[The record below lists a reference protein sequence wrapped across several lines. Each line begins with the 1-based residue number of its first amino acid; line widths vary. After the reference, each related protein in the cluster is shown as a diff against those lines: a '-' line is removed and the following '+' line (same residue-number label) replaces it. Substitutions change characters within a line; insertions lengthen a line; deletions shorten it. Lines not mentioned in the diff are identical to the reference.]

1 MLAALGLGACLL
13 AACTAPFAAAPP
25 FTLAV
30 HTLRMDD
37 RSLGLARTAGVGW
50 VVQLFEWRA
59 LEPAAGKFD
68 WESADAAM
76 RAAAYYRLHVAA
88 RLDKPPDWALAPGA
102 GKLLRSEDDYAH
114 FVTAF
119 VQRYAGQVGAVIV
132 WNEPNLASEWN
143 ERAPDPLEYVSM
155 LQSAYRAVKAVDP
168 AIVVV
173 SAGLAP
179 TNERSARALDD
190 REYLRQMY
198 ERGAQGSFDAL
209 GAHPYGFGFAPD
221 DPRGAHD
228 GLNFMRILDWR
239 DVMSAH
245 GDGGKPVWATEV
257 GWTIT
262 PVEQSGGQKVSPQEQ
277 GDYLGQAV
285 AIARRDWPWL
295 QFVAVWNIIAD
306 VPEHDQFVG
315 YSIVDD
321 DGSPRPAFR
330 SLADSARDSPSAL
343 APAVANDRVGILAQD
358 VVIHLGDS
366 DLPEP
371 WTHLYHGINPSPS
384 WHGEFYV
391 TQPEGSW
398 DLQLEVLQVNRPGTR
413 AVINAQPGSLPDLPP
428 EEFERQWVSV
438 AQHVPAGVLRQGLN
452 SIDVIAGKNLPPVQV
467 APDLVWDDFEFRRIR
482 LVRDASR

>member
-1 MLAALGLGACLL
+1 MPL
-13 AACTAPFAAAPP
+13 PFTPSPP
-25 FTLAV
+25 FNLAV
-30 HTLRMDD
+30 HTLIMDD
-37 RSLGLARTAGVGW
+37 RSLGLARAAGVGW

-59 LEPAAGKFD
+59 IEPEAGKFN

-88 RLDKPPDWALAPGA
+88 RLDKPPEWALAPNA
-102 GKLLRSEDDYAH
+102 GKLLRSVDDYAR

-119 VQRYAGQVGAVIV
+119 VRRYPGQLAAVVV

-143 ERAPDPLEYVSM
+143 QRSPDPVEYVTL
-155 LQSAYRAVKAVDP
+155 LQSAYRAVKAADP

-179 TNERSARALDD
+179 TNERGARALDD

-198 ERGAQGSFDAL
+198 EHGAQGYFDAL
-209 GAHPYGFGFAPD
+209 GAHPYGFGYAPD
-221 DPRGAHD
+221 DPRGAHA
-228 GLNFMRILDWR
+228 GLNFMRMLDLR
-239 DVMSAH
+239 DIMSVH
-245 GDGGKPVWATEV
+245 GDVGKPVWATEV
-257 GWTIT
+257 GWTIAA
-262 PVEQSGGQKVSPQEQ
+262 VEQSGGQKVSPKEQ

-295 QFVAVWNIIAD
+295 QFLAVWNIIAD

-330 SLADSARDSPSAL
+330 ALQDAARVWPATPAQSEADDT
-343 APAVANDRVGILAQD
+343 AVILAQD

-371 WTHLYHGINPSPS
+371 WASLYLGINPSPS
-384 WHGEFYV
+384 WKGEFYM
-391 TQPEGSW
+391 TQPQGPW
-398 DLQLEVLQVNRPGTR
+398 DLRLEVLQVNQPGTR
-413 AVINAQPGSLPDLPP
+413 TVINAQSVSLPDLPP

-438 AQHVPAGVLRQGLN
+438 TQRVPAGVLRQGLN
-452 SIDVIAGKNLPPVQV
+452 TIELIAGKNVPAVQV
-467 APDLVWDDFEFRRIR
+467 SPDLVWDDFQFRRIR
-482 LVRDASR
+482 LGKAAAP